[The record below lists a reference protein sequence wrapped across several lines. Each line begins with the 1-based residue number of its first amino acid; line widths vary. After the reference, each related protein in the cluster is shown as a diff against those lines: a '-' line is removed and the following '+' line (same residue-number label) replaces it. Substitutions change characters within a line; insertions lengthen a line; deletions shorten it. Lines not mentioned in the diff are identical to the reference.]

1 MISLEILSTGEK
13 IKRAR
18 IYKGLTLKD
27 ICENKVS
34 VSKMSCIENNKVA
47 AEDWILEYISEKL
60 HLDLNYLKHDV
71 KEQIEENIKL
81 FQTDSDI
88 AENIEE
94 LIYNLEYAERY
105 EYYDLACK
113 LLHILFKIY
122 LSKEKYEDLSVII
135 PRYYDMCQK
144 SKNEM
149 LMVDFYMAIASYL
162 YNNREFG
169 QACSYYT
176 TVRKTLKEMNLKKS
190 IQYAKATFNECASYL
205 MLREDETAYNMSK
218 ELEEVISLTEDNVLK
233 GETYQILAMLCISLG
248 IDKFYDYKEKSLAC
262 YGDNSDKKCRALH
275 NFAVSMFE
283 NNLKEKALEY
293 INIAVEEFPKED
305 KRKLCDFLVLIIDT
319 LIESKELDLAQEH
332 CDNMLNLAITLD
344 NLVYIERAYYFKGL
358 ILQSQNNFIMA
369 ETYMNLSL
377 DTLVKIGTK
386 TQIYKRYLEMGSMY
400 HKLGEV
406 KDAIKFLNLALQLEK
421 KI

>member
-1 MISLEILSTGEK
+1 MIRLEILSTGEK

-34 VSKMSCIENNKVA
+34 VSKMSCIENNKVI

-71 KEQIEENIKL
+71 REQIEENIKA
-81 FQTDSDI
+81 FYGD
-88 AENIEE
+88 EEVGNKIEE
-94 LIYNLEYAERY
+94 ILYNLEYAERY

-122 LSKEKYEDLSVII
+122 LDKEKYEDLSVII

-144 SKNEM
+144 SKDEM
-149 LMVDFYMAIASYL
+149 LRVDYYMAIAKYL
-162 YNNREFG
+162 FINREFG

-176 TVRKTLKEMNLKKS
+176 TVKKTLKEMNNRHS
-190 IQYAKATFNECASYL
+190 IQYAKATYNECACYI
-205 MLREDETAYNMSK
+205 MLREDEKAYNMLK
-218 ELEEVISLTEDNVLK
+218 ELEEIISLTYDSVLK
-233 GETYQILAMLCISLG
+233 GEIYQILAMLCISLG
-248 IDKFYDYKEKSLAC
+248 IDKFNEYEQKSLQC
-262 YGDNSDKKCRALH
+262 YGSNFDKKCRALH
-275 NFAVSMFE
+275 NFACSMFE
-283 NNLKEKALEY
+283 NNQREQGLAY
-293 INIAVEEFPKED
+293 INTAVQEFPKED
-305 KRKLCDFLVLIIDT
+305 KHVLCDFLVLIIDT
-319 LIESKELDLAQEH
+319 LIEHSELDLAQEH

-344 NLVYIERAYYFKGL
+344 NLVYIERAYYFKAS
-358 ILQSQNNFIMA
+358 ILLKQNNFIMA

-377 DTLVKIGTK
+377 DTLVKFGTK

-400 HKLGEV
+400 HNLGEV
-406 KDAIKFLNLALQLEK
+406 KDAVKFLNLALQLEK